1 MGKAGI
7 MTDQLKRKL
16 GVPLLVFY
24 GVGIMVG
31 AGIYVLVGA
40 AAGAAGIY
48 APLAFLLAGLVA
60 LPTAASYA
68 ELSARIPKSA
78 GEAAYLMRAFHK
90 PVLAQVVGLITVVTG
105 TIAAAVVLQGGV
117 GYLQKLIPWDTE
129 LLIVLMGGFLTLVAI
144 AGVVESLAL
153 AAIFTIVEVAGLL
166 IVSYVGLTGPTSVEW
181 VAVSAMDAQGGLQG
195 LAFAGVL
202 AFFAFIGFEDLV
214 NMAEETREPERT
226 LPRAIY
232 WSLGI
237 TTVLYILVSI
247 AAVRTVGIDQLGVS
261 RQPLAL
267 VFEVATG
274 KSSAFL
280 AVIAVAAATNGVL
293 AQIILAA
300 RVLFGLG
307 ENAPWLSVFTHA
319 HPRFGTP
326 VLATVLSG
334 VAVILAALYLPLVS
348 LAEITSVLLLAIF
361 ASMNLALIVIKRQ
374 EPEATYKVSAMVPW
388 AGLILSGVAFF
399 AALIWV

>member
-1 MGKAGI
+1 M
-7 MTDQLKRKL
+7 
-16 GVPLLVFY
+16 
-24 GVGIMVG
+24 
-31 AGIYVLVGA
+31 
-40 AAGAAGIY
+40 
-48 APLAFLLAGLVA
+48 
-60 LPTAASYA
+60 
-68 ELSARIPKSA
+68 
-78 GEAAYLMRAFHK
+78 
-90 PVLAQVVGLITVVTG
+90 
-105 TIAAAVVLQGGV
+105 
-117 GYLQKLIPWDTE
+117 
-129 LLIVLMGGFLTLVAI
+129 
-144 AGVVESLAL
+144 
-153 AAIFTIVEVAGLL
+153 
-166 IVSYVGLTGPTSVEW
+166 SYVGLTGPTSVEW
-181 VAVSAMDAQGGLQG
+181 VAVPAMDAQGGLQG
-195 LAFAGVL
+195 LAFAGIL

-247 AAVRTVGIDQLGVS
+247 AAIRTVGIDQLGVS

-274 KSSAFL
+274 KSAAFL
-280 AVIAVAAATNGVL
+280 SVIAVAAATNGVL

-334 VAVILAALYLPLVS
+334 IAVILAALYLPLVS

-374 EPEATYKVSAMVPW
+374 EPEAPYKVPAMVPW
-388 AGLILSGVAFF
+388 VGLILSGAAFF

>member
-1 MGKAGI
+1 

-16 GVPLLVFY
+16 GTPLLVFY

-48 APLAFLLAGLVA
+48 APLAFLAAGLIA
-60 LPTAASYA
+60 LPTAATYA
-68 ELSARIPKSA
+68 ELSSRIPKSA
-78 GEAAYLMRAFHK
+78 GEAAYLMRAFNS
-90 PVLAQVVGLITVVTG
+90 PALSQVVGLLTVVTG

-117 GYLQKLIPWDTE
+117 GYLQKLLPWDTQA
-129 LLIVLMGGFLTLVAI
+129 LTIVMGTVLTLIAI
-144 AGVVESLAL
+144 IGVVESLAL
-153 AAIFTIVEVAGLL
+153 AAIFTVVEVVGLL
-166 IVSYVGLTGPTSVEW
+166 IVSYVGFTGPQSLEW
-181 VAVSAMDAQGGLQG
+181 VTTPGLAAQGGFSG
-195 LAFAGVL
+195 LAFAGIL

-214 NMAEETREPERT
+214 NMAEETRDPERT
-226 LPRAIY
+226 MPRAIF

-237 TTVLYILVSI
+237 TTVLYILVTF
-247 AAVRTVGIDQLGVS
+247 AAVRTVGIDALGQS

-267 VFEVATG
+267 VYEVATQ
-274 KSSAFL
+274 KSAAFL

-307 ENAPWLSVFTHA
+307 ENAAWLSVFTHA

-326 VLATVLSG
+326 VLATVLG
-334 VAVILAALYLPLVS
+334 GITVILAALYLPLIS
-348 LAEITSVLLLAIF
+348 LAEMTSVLLLAIF
-361 ASMNLALIVIKRQ
+361 ASMNLTLIVIKHR
-374 EPEATYKVSAMVPW
+374 EPDAPYRVHVAVPW
-388 AGLILSGVAFF
+388 AGLILSG
-399 AALIWV
+399 AALIMSLVWV

>member
-1 MGKAGI
+1 

-90 PVLAQVVGLITVVTG
+90 PVIAQAVGLTTVVTG

-129 LLIVLMGGFLTLVAI
+129 VLIVLMGGFLMLVAI

-153 AAIFTIVEVAGLL
+153 AAFFTIVEVIGLL

-181 VAVSAMDAQGGLQG
+181 MAMPAMEAQGGLQG
-195 LAFAGVL
+195 LAFAGIL

-214 NMAEETREPERT
+214 NMAEETRAPERT
-226 LPRAIY
+226 LPRAIF

-237 TTVLYILVSI
+237 TTVLYMLVTF
-247 AAVRTVGIDQLGVS
+247 AAVRTVGIVALGES

-267 VFEVATG
+267 VYEVATQ
-274 KSSAFL
+274 KSAAFL

-326 VLATVLSG
+326 ILATVLSG

-374 EPEATYKVSAMVPW
+374 EPEAPYKVPTIVPW
-388 AGLILSGVAFF
+388 IGLILSGAAFF
-399 AALIWV
+399 AALVWI